1 MQNQKY
7 MIWSPE
13 NLEYLSTS
21 TYVKKDSIFSFP
33 NIITIEGNTYI
44 EDAIDVFN
52 FPSEDKFLTIEDI
65 RDSKLNQILS
75 R

>member
-1 MQNQKY
+1 

-13 NLEYLSTS
+13 NLEYLRINS
-21 TYVKKDSIFSFP
+21 YVKKDSVFSFP

-44 EDAIDVFN
+44 EDSIDIFH
-52 FPSEDKFLTIEDI
+52 FPKEDKFLTIEDI